1 MAYLLAPCALWEPAP
16 ADCTPRQIVPLA
28 LGSVVAIW
36 FVGFILSGLLIR
48 WRVPEQLTPVEKIWR
63 TRRHRTQDAIGFICC
78 GLCCLF
84 GWYAGSVFLA
94 TGVVLDVWFAAS
106 ALSLLVLFL
115 LPTALGVL
123 RALVLWLAQRTP
135 AMDIFLLLFPGI
147 LLNHPETHHN
157 PFRSLLAW
165 LPHRSRQE
173 KVADEA
179 LLSALEGAEEEA
191 RADLEAEML
200 YPHPVSEPM
209 SEDVEKAVAAGT
221 VDSLFV

>member
-1 MAYLLAPCALWEPAP
+1 
-16 ADCTPRQIVPLA
+16 
-28 LGSVVAIW
+28 
-36 FVGFILSGLLIR
+36 
-48 WRVPEQLTPVEKIWR
+48 VEKLWR
-63 TRRHRTQDAIGFICC
+63 TRRHRVQDAIGFVCC
-78 GLCCLF
+78 ALCCLF

-123 RALVLWLAQRTP
+123 RAFVLWLAQRTP

-165 LPHRSRQE
+165 VPQRSRQD

-179 LLSALEGAEEEA
+179 LLSALEGAEAETHEN
-191 RADLEAEML
+191 LEVEMQ
-200 YPHPVSEPM
+200 YPHPVSQPM